1 MLEEYNVKL
10 NMDKAYEVIGQ
21 RVHFAKGIPLVI
33 KMRAAEVME
42 TILFEEDANT
52 GNMKYYPAMA
62 DAVIYYIL
70 FDMLSDA
77 DMTEYKAVES
87 GLEKLHDELC
97 AEWNEYSNYAGTP
110 YELIEE
116 LKALLKQTRD
126 EVIRRSGDRNSVAN
140 TVRHL
145 AKNLGGDGTSRD
157 VGLIR
162 KMMTEFMMSVRKQT
176 IENTKTEIA
185 DKSSSNVID
194 MSKYKPKKDR

>member
-97 AEWNEYSNYAGTP
+97 AEWNGYSNYAGTP

-176 IENTKTEIA
+176 IEDTKAEIT

-194 MSKYKPKKDR
+194 MSKYKPKKDK

>member
-52 GNMKYYPAMA
+52 
-62 DAVIYYIL
+62 AVIYYIL

-176 IENTKTEIA
+176 IEDTKAEIA